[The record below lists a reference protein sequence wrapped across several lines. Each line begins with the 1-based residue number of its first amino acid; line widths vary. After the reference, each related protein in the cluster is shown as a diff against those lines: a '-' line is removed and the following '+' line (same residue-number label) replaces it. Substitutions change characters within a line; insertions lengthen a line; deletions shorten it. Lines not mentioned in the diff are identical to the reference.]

1 MRAAVALALSPSK
14 SVAHTMAP
22 RAARASAMPLPMP
35 LPAPVTK
42 AACPANSD
50 IRRPHSQSI
59 GALDQAKASGR
70 FCDDAE
76 DVAEGSSMQL
86 RMSTFAVSQPS
97 CRHRWK
103 YDRKSVVEG
112 KSV

>member
-1 MRAAVALALSPSK
+1 
-14 SVAHTMAP
+14 MAP

-70 FCDDAE
+70 FCDAAE
-76 DVAEGSSMQL
+76 DVAEGSAMQL
-86 RMSTFAVSQPS
+86 RMRPFAVSQPS
-97 CRHRWK
+97 CRHQIGRATCRAREWQYEYLSMVAGLLK
-103 YDRKSVVEG
+103 
-112 KSV
+112 